1 MKKVEMTKTELV
13 SRDDTSKE
21 VIEKIEEQDT
31 SKLGMFFK
39 NIVAKFDVMK
49 LPKDAAIELMR
60 VERTLQ
66 LPLTPNQVEGMRKRV
81 QQVEKVCKVI
91 GANNNL
97 FKLKVQQLK
106 EVIDLKQKQ
115 WMLALEASSAEVI
128 PNAS

>member
-39 NIVAKFDVMK
+39 NIVTKFDVMK

-66 LPLTPNQVEGMRKRV
+66 LPLTPDQVEGMRKRV

>member
-128 PNAS
+128 PKSS